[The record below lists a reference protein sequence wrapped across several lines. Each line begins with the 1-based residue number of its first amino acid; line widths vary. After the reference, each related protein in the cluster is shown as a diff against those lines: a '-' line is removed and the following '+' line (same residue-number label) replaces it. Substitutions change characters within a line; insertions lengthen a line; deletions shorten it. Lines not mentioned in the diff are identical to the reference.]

1 MPVYAYQR
9 LSMFEQS
16 AGQGSVSALS
26 LSRERQALLDYCVD
40 NGWPAPVWQEERTAD
55 WRDGFSKRLL
65 TDDPGEHWRPEPG
78 ADVLVYDLARMVN
91 GAQDLLAVLD
101 WFRERDICLHVLNL
115 QAELSQTRTL
125 TRTRVDS
132 DRLLASLADI
142 ELRRGADRM
151 RQVKSRQRDKGRF
164 LGGTKP
170 FGYMVH
176 SNGKLIE
183 NPLEQR
189 VLKQS
194 RQLRRQGMSLR
205 AIAQRV
211 STPVAPVS
219 FKTVQRILQR
229 EDASAAQ
236 SSPPSQKQQQQQQQ
250 QQQSHHKPDQGA
262 RR

>member
-1 MPVYAYQR
+1 MSVYAYQR

-16 AGQGSVSALS
+16 AGQGSVSALL
-26 LSRERQALLDYCVD
+26 LSRERQALLDHCAD
-40 NGWPAPVWQEERTAD
+40 NGWPEPVWREELTED
-55 WRDGFSKRLL
+55 WHEGFSKRLQSA
-65 TDDPGEHWRPEPG
+65 DPGDLWCPEPG
-78 ADVLVYDLARMVN
+78 ADVLVYDLARIVN
-91 GAQDLLAVLD
+91 GAQDLRAVLD
-101 WFRERDICLHVLNL
+101 WFRQRDICLHVLNL

-142 ELRRGADRM
+142 EQRRGADRM
-151 RQVKSRQRDKGRF
+151 RMVKSRQRDKGRF
-164 LGGTKP
+164 LGGSKP

-189 VLKQS
+189 VLKQI
-194 RQLRRQGMSLR
+194 RQLRRQGLSLR
-205 AIAQRV
+205 GIAQRV

-229 EDASAAQ
+229 DD
-236 SSPPSQKQQQQQQQ
+236 SSPGLGSQQSQKQQQQQSQ
-250 QQQSHHKPDQGA
+250 HKPDQGA